1 MIDAKQLIDQ
11 YLGAGTLDKLTTQ
24 GRDYGNRA
32 QDTVRQNPL
41 ASGAVAGGLAALLMG
56 TKSGR
61 KLGKNALKYGG
72 LAVVAGLAY
81 KAYRDHQAGQRPPM
95 DPSTSGEPQLVP
107 PPADTPF
114 VPDAGHE
121 NERALALLIAM
132 IQASKADGYIDP
144 DEQARIFDKLDAVEL
159 DAESKAFV
167 LEEMRK
173 PMDLDRVVG
182 LAESPEVAMELYAA
196 SLMAID
202 PDHPAEKGYLDML
215 AARLGL
221 DPGLVEHLNA
231 TVAAARV

>member
-1 MIDAKQLIDQ
+1 MIDAKQLINQ
-11 YLGAGTLDKLTTQ
+11 YLGAGTLETLGQQ
-24 GRDYGNRA
+24 GRDYGA
-32 QDTVRQNPL
+32 QAKNTVQQNPL
-41 ASGAVAGGLAALLMG
+41 ASGAVAGGLAALLLG

-81 KAYRDHQAGQRPPM
+81 KAYRDHQAGQRPPQ
-95 DPSTSGEPQLVP
+95 DPSASGAPELVP
-107 PPADTPF
+107 PPADTEFMP
-114 VPDAGHE
+114 PQGQE
-121 NERALALLIAM
+121 NDRALALLTAM

-144 DEQARIFDKLDAVEL
+144 DEQGRIFDKLDAVEL

-173 PMDLDRVVG
+173 PMDLDRVVA
-182 LAESPEVAMELYAA
+182 LADTPETAMELYAA

-202 PDHPAEKGYLDML
+202 PDHPAEQAYLQML

-221 DPGLVEHLNA
+221 DPGLVDHLNA
-231 TVAAARV
+231 NVAAARA